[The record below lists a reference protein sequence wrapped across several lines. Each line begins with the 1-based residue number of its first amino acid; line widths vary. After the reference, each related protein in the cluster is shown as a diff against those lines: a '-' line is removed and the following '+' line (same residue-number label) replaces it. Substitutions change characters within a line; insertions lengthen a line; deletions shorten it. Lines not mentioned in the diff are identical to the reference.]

1 MIFLKDGQDRWTVVV
16 DGISYVFDKEH
27 PKYNDLV
34 NTVIS
39 SDEELF
45 KTFFVTPK
53 EITEWSEGNFKLEGG
68 YIKYKGRQLHN
79 VLSDY
84 ILGLVKGGK
93 DYGAML
99 KFTENLYLNPSFKV
113 VERLYQ
119 FLAHKNMPIT
129 SDGCFL
135 GYKAVTSDFMDKRT
149 KTINNA
155 VGQKPQFE
163 RNMVDDDM
171 SIDCSYGLH
180 VGTLSY
186 VNSFAGDG
194 DNIIVCKV
202 NPANVIAVPYADAQK
217 LRCCEYEVVDL
228 YKAPLNNVYDDSY
241 DEDDDCEE
249 MDDCRYC
256 GSVYCDEDCCEEDD
270 EDDSDWS

>member
-16 DGISYVFDKEH
+16 DGMSYVFDKEH

-34 NTVIS
+34 NAVIS
-39 SDEELF
+39 SNEEFF
-45 KTFFVTPK
+45 KTFFMTSK

-68 YIKYKGRQLHN
+68 YIRYKGRQLHN

-84 ILGLVKGGK
+84 ILGLVKSGK

-119 FLAHKNMPIT
+119 FLSYKNMPIT

-135 GYKAVTSDFMDKRT
+135 GYKAVTSDFMDKKTR
-149 KTINNA
+149 TINND
-155 VGQKPQFE
+155 VGQKPIFE
-163 RNMVDDDM
+163 RNMVDDNM
-171 SIDCSYGLH
+171 NQSCSYGLH

-186 VNSFAGDG
+186 VNGFANNG
-194 DNIIVCKV
+194 DNIIICKV
-202 NPANVIAVPYADAQK
+202 NPANVVAIPYDDAQK

-228 YKAPLNNVYDDSY
+228 YRAPLDDVYDDSY
-241 DEDDDCEE
+241 DEEEEDDECEC
-249 MDDCRYC
+249 DYC
-256 GSVYCDEDCCEEDD
+256 GSEYCDEECCEEE
-270 EDDSDWS
+270 EDDSDWI